1 MRAATC
7 ARVRCR
13 VREGVCARRHTADAS
28 RASLQAHL
36 TASPVYES
44 RAEKRAFMTTA
55 RPSST
60 CARRVVRRERMH
72 AEHPITSH
80 LVLAELLVYAH
91 AEVESELAPPSADE
105 VDAGWEGLHVGH
117 GGRLG
122 HLVGIWFP
130 ADNERVQQRHRV
142 VVVQLLRSVEGSRQ
156 QHHRRRPAQLPFEGC
171 TSP

>member
-1 MRAATC
+1 
-7 ARVRCR
+7 
-13 VREGVCARRHTADAS
+13 
-28 RASLQAHL
+28 
-36 TASPVYES
+36 
-44 RAEKRAFMTTA
+44 
-55 RPSST
+55 
-60 CARRVVRRERMH
+60 MH

-130 ADNERVQQRHRV
+130 ADNERVQQRHRAV
-142 VVVQLLRSVEGSRQ
+142 VVRQLRSVEGSRQ
-156 QHHRRRPAQLPFEGC
+156 QHHRCFLERGC
-171 TSP
+171 LLSQELLRIEQERLGLSRLLLQCALLLQISVDLARVNFSGQKAGRGECVLASSTPPQ